1 MRLLHPTALALLAL
15 PLTALRCDTP
25 KVDTATPVVDSEA
38 DTDTDT
44 DTDVDTDIDA
54 DGDGH
59 SVETDCDDGDPA
71 VYPGADEVCDE
82 LDNDCDGLV
91 DGQDGDLLD
100 GTDWYLDADGDA
112 YGDATQSDHRCSQPS
127 GWVANPDDCDDGDVA
142 VHPGA
147 DEICNG
153 QDDDCDGLV
162 DGQDDSLLDGSTW
175 FQDADGDGFGDP
187 DSSMVSCSQNAGWVD
202 DDSDCDDTDS
212 AVNPDADEICDEVD
226 NDCDGLVD
234 GQDDDL
240 LDGTTWYEDADGDG
254 WGDEGSTDYR
264 CSQPAGWVSL
274 CCDCDDGDP
283 TVTSCGDFSD
293 DGSIC
298 ASLISHDDGLV
309 PSWTGMCDT
318 SLGYAALGD
327 HCYYGV
333 TTYTSWASAR
343 ASCLAAGGYLAT
355 VTSAAENSLVQSLNG
370 RPYLGACDGDVE
382 GSWTWVTGESFGYT
396 NWQGSEPNDMG
407 GEDCL
412 EMYAS
417 STGGPWNDIDCAS
430 DPWNEGYVCEFE

>member
-147 DEICNG
+147 DESCNG

-187 DSSMVSCSQNAGWVD
+187 DSTLVACSQYAGWVD

-234 GQDDDL
+234 GQDGDL
-240 LDGTTWYEDADGDG
+240 LDGTDWYLDADGDG
-254 WGDEGSTDYR
+254 FGDAAVTVHR
-264 CSQPAGWVSL
+264 CSQPVGYVDDDS
-274 CCDCDDGDP
+274 DCDDTDP

-298 ASLISHDDGLV
+298 ASLMGSDDGLV
-309 PSWTGMCDT
+309 PTWTGVCD
-318 SLGYAALGD
+318 SASGYASYGG

-333 TTYTSWASAR
+333 ATTVVWEDAR
-343 ASCLAAGGYLAT
+343 ASCVAAGGYL
-355 VTSAAENSLVQSLNG
+355 VTIGDAGENSFINALHS
-370 RPYLGACDGDVE
+370 RPLMGGCDADVE
-382 GSWTWVTGESFGYT
+382 GTWTWITGESWSWT
-396 NWQGSEPNDMG
+396 NWVPGEPNDYRG
-407 GEDCL
+407 GEDVL
-412 EMYAS
+412 EMSNS
-417 STGGPWNDIDCAS
+417 SGQWNDNSQS
-430 DPWNEGYVCEFE
+430 DNHFADGYVCEFE